1 LLGILAAGA
10 ILVLEHTAPL
20 AWGLAVLLPGLASL
34 LALAQGRAHQAELA
48 RVRAEAGPQIDYQT
62 RQLQAWEHAFERLA
76 IELFPILVRHIE
88 HARQLTEQS
97 ITQLSHSFSA
107 LVSDLEAVIATT
119 QSDDPQDQAV
129 LRQFEQS
136 RATLKEVIADFES
149 ILHRESSMIEQVD
162 HLTGFGEQM
171 RQMAQDVRS
180 VAEQINLL
188 ALNAAIEAAR
198 AGEQGR
204 GFAVVADEVRKLA
217 GSSANTGARI
227 SAKVE
232 ELARS
237 LAQTQSMV
245 KSSISSADEMV
256 RESERKVEAVMDR
269 LHQTAAALDAEA
281 QRLRALGADIR
292 TRITASLVD
301 LQFQDRTSQVLAHV
315 CEALERLSERL
326 RTTAQHD
333 LSEQERD
340 LLEIDG
346 LLARML
352 DS

>member
-76 IELFPILVRHIE
+76 IELFPILVRYIE

-149 ILHRESSMIEQVD
+149 ILHRESSMIE
-162 HLTGFGEQM
+162 
-171 RQMAQDVRS
+171 
-180 VAEQINLL
+180 
-188 ALNAAIEAAR
+188 
-198 AGEQGR
+198 
-204 GFAVVADEVRKLA
+204 
-217 GSSANTGARI
+217 
-227 SAKVE
+227 
-232 ELARS
+232 
-237 LAQTQSMV
+237 
-245 KSSISSADEMV
+245 
-256 RESERKVEAVMDR
+256 
-269 LHQTAAALDAEA
+269 
-281 QRLRALGADIR
+281 
-292 TRITASLVD
+292 
-301 LQFQDRTSQVLAHV
+301 
-315 CEALERLSERL
+315 
-326 RTTAQHD
+326 
-333 LSEQERD
+333 
-340 LLEIDG
+340 
-346 LLARML
+346 
-352 DS
+352 